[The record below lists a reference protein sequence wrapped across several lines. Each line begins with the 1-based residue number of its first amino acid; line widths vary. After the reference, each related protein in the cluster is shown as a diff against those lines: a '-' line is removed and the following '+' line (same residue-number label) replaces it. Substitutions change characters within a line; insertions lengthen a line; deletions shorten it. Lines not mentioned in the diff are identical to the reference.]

1 MIIIYYIIIILGG
14 NSLPN
19 IIQSYHPFSSLIPY
33 QDPSIFSLSTW
44 RKKTVEKEK
53 DNGNKMQRQPIS
65 QQSAHPMCIQSAPAV
80 VQLNLIQSHA
90 PVLLRNQRKSIQM
103 LMLLRQ
109 PWVTGASTMEGMEG
123 CRQNRK
129 VEAPRF
135 HRSLQRKRRS
145 CLQLFD
151 SVLFQVTFLSSESQ
165 LRAA

>member
-1 MIIIYYIIIILGG
+1 MVNNKYMIIIYYIIIILGG

-19 IIQSYHPFSSLIPY
+19 VIQSYHPFSSLIPY

-103 LMLLRQ
+103 LMRKSIIYYLLRN
-109 PWVTGASTMEGMEG
+109 A
-123 CRQNRK
+123 CYINFNCK
-129 VEAPRF
+129 
-135 HRSLQRKRRS
+135 
-145 CLQLFD
+145 QLFLLQD
-151 SVLFQVTFLSSESQ
+151 
-165 LRAA
+165 